1 MINQVPGRLGRK
13 LTSPFELVHGVKPDS
28 ATWFELFSVGYFPH
42 SSDDGETKS
51 KSQANTLDGIA
62 VGRDEQTNTILFYSP
77 VTKQYYRP
85 AIFKLDE
92 SRLPISCFPKSI
104 KFDGGLTCGLVRNR
118 TDPTPEPFPPGTRV
132 TLTRESKTIKGTVAN
147 VPLPYASSLVTSSV
161 DDSDDD
167 QSTKYVIQLD
177 NGTTTEVD
185 FSELAP
191 RTQNSPSET
200 ITSDSPSNP
209 FSTLP
214 YILQRNSKITLDHR
228 GAFHKGYLDHTPEGG
243 FSFVAKRAP
252 NSKKHLWSVPLPD
265 FSHQWYSMVA
275 ENLILPGH
283 STVSSFLRPN
293 SSNNAPSAKH
303 VSAANLMNPCPPSLV
318 KALHP
323 SNPDREVWLAS
334 YLEEK
339 GGLESL
345 HVYEKINKK
354 TYLALRRSG
363 RIGKALPSM
372 CVLVV
377 KHDKDGNP
385 LRAKSRIVVLG
396 NHEDRVYEKS
406 QKYAP
411 VLKYSSLRLLVAK
424 AVRAKRVLQQGDC
437 KNAFCNA
444 ELPDDELTVVRP
456 PVGDP
461 DPQEEER
468 FKQALSSCTV
478 PIDWMGTVDYFL
490 GTAFNW
496 KRHEDGHLSVLLTQS
511 AFTEYAAHR
520 FAIDKL
526 NPVPNMTPYRSG
538 IPIDSIP
545 PPDPQDPDFKRR
557 TKCYQGIVGC
567 INWLATCTRPDVA
580 PALTFLASYNT
591 NPSHQHY
598 KAALHVLK
606 YLYSTSE
613 YGISFHSSA
622 HNTLQAFN
630 HFPHHHDKEA
640 YTDATPPSPAECHQ
654 LTGFSDAC
662 WGGQFGNAVADGT
675 PLELFKYRSL
685 SGYII
690 CCAGGP
696 ITWKA
701 IRQEKTANSSCVA
714 EINATHECVNDLL
727 SVKHRAMDL
736 GFPDAFERITVYND
750 NKSAC
755 DWAASVTLKGTKHIN
770 LHENCV
776 REEHQNG
783 TVKITHIP
791 GVINAVDLFTKEL
804 KDDAHFRRCRDTFM
818 VSKSNFNQF
827 GHVIPSHMTS
837 RDNLPYY
844 DLRSSLS
851 PAQFA
856 KNLAGPT
863 QTGITASAARTVSD
877 RPSDSSFERGVLPP
891 SRLNSKLPSVMRQLS
906 DALTSRAIGPPEP
919 RDDTI
924 QDGGKIYDLEGTITE
939 GNLHGQGACFLPL
952 LQNDDEYIA
961 PRIVQIAGAYP
972 GVDIPTYLS
981 LTSEPPAELGQ
992 WSYDFTDPEGP
1003 QLGTVALPGLSTVYE
1018 TVDPVAIIAESNALG
1033 VSVPNMGD
1041 AVVDLIVLCDRS
1053 RRNWQER
1060 KFLVLDMDG
1069 SGQGELQIGAFVQK
1083 DEIPAGAKILG
1094 HVTFVQVPWLPGM
1107 QKKRS
1112 GFSEED
1118 ELF

>member
-1 MINQVPGRLGRK
+1 MARAYITEKQVGREFWYFAIKHASLMVNQVPGRLGCK

-28 ATWFELFSVGYFPH
+28 STWFELFSVGYFPH
-42 SSDDGETKS
+42 SSDEGEAKS

-62 VGRDEQTNTILFYSP
+62 VGRDEQTNTVLFYNP
-77 VTKQYYRP
+77 ITKQYYRP

-92 SRLPISCFPKSI
+92 GRLPITCFPKSI
-104 KFDGGLTCGLVRNR
+104 RFDGGLTCGLVRNK
-118 TDPTPEPFPPGTRV
+118 TDPAPEPFPPGTRV
-132 TLTRESKTIKGTVAN
+132 TIQLNGAPVKGTVSN
-147 VPLPYASSLVTSSV
+147 VPLPYLTSAVTASLEDSSAE
-161 DDSDDD
+161 D
-167 QSTKYVIQLD
+167 QNTKYVIQLD
-177 NGTTTEVD
+177 DGTTKEVD

-191 RTQNSPSET
+191 QTQHSPSE
-200 ITSDSPSNP
+200 SFSSESPSSP
-209 FSTLP
+209 FATLP
-214 YILQRNSKITLDHR
+214 YILQRNSKVTIDHQ

-275 ENLILPGH
+275 ENIIIPGH

-303 VSAANLMNPCPPSLV
+303 VSAANLMNPCPPSLA

-334 YLEEK
+334 YMEEK

-345 HVYEKINKK
+345 NVYEKINKK
-354 TYLALRRSG
+354 TYLALHRSG

-385 LRAKSRIVVLG
+385 VRAKSRIVVLG

-444 ELPDDELTVVRP
+444 ELPEDELTVVRP

-461 DPQEEER
+461 GYAKDEYWFLKKTLYGLRRSPHHWYNMITAILKDIGLTPSPHDPCLYSGFIVDSSPTTPSQSSQTKTLPKTPTSTPAPNSSRKPVHVGIYVDDFVFFSEDPKEEER
-468 FKQALSSCTV
+468 FKKALSSCTV

-490 GTAFNW
+490 GTAFTW
-496 KRHEDGHLSVLLTQS
+496 KRHTDGHLSVLLTQS
-511 AFTEYAAHR
+511 AFTEYSAHR

-545 PPDPQDPDFKRR
+545 PPDPQDPDLKRR

-654 LTGFSDAC
+654 LTGFSDAS

-727 SVKHRAMDL
+727 SVKHRAMAMDL

-770 LHENCV
+770 LHKNCV

-783 TVKITHIP
+783 TVKVTHIP
-791 GVINAVDLFTKEL
+791 GVINAADLFTKEL

-827 GHVIPSHMTS
+827 GHAIPSHMTS

-856 KNLAGPT
+856 KDLTGRR
-863 QTGITASAARTVSD
+863 QTPAAASAARTVSD
-877 RPSDSSFERGVLPP
+877 RPSDSRFERGVLPP
-891 SRLNSKLPSVMRQLS
+891 SRLNSKLPSVMRH
-906 DALTSRAIGPPEP
+906 DALTSR
-919 RDDTI
+919 
-924 QDGGKIYDLEGTITE
+924 
-939 GNLHGQGACFLPL
+939 LPC
-952 LQNDDEYIA
+952 
-961 PRIVQIAGAYP
+961 
-972 GVDIPTYLS
+972 
-981 LTSEPPAELGQ
+981 
-992 WSYDFTDPEGP
+992 
-1003 QLGTVALPGLSTVYE
+1003 
-1018 TVDPVAIIAESNALG
+1018 
-1033 VSVPNMGD
+1033 
-1041 AVVDLIVLCDRS
+1041 LI
-1053 RRNWQER
+1053 
-1060 KFLVLDMDG
+1060 
-1069 SGQGELQIGAFVQK
+1069 
-1083 DEIPAGAKILG
+1083 
-1094 HVTFVQVPWLPGM
+1094 
-1107 QKKRS
+1107 
-1112 GFSEED
+1112 
-1118 ELF
+1118 